1 MIQSEA
7 SRLICRGSYGQA
19 NHVEYYSSSSLLVL
33 LAD

>member
-7 SRLICRGSYGQA
+7 SRLICKGSYGEA
-19 NHVEYYSSSSLLVL
+19 NRVKYYYSSSLLVL